1 MNVKI
6 LLENPIIKYCL
17 IYTLVIIFIIAIFR
31 LIKFISSV
39 VYARKTEKQ
48 IEKENEE
55 FKQKLST
62 IAKDSNST
70 NLVQLYWFHK
80 IFHYFKK

>member
-1 MNVKI
+1 MKI

-17 IYTLVIIFIIAIFR
+17 IYTLIIIFIIAIFR
-31 LIKFISSV
+31 LIKFISSFFIPE
-39 VYARKTEKQ
+39 KTEKQ

-55 FKQKLST
+55 FKQKFSS
-62 IAKDSNST
+62 IVKDSKSSD
-70 NLVQLYWFHK
+70 LVKLYWLHK

>member
-1 MNVKI
+1 MKM

-17 IYTLVIIFIIAIFR
+17 IYTLLIIFIIVVFR
-31 LIKFISSV
+31 LVMFIASFICV
-39 VYARKTEKQ
+39 RKTEKQ

-55 FKQKLST
+55 FKQKIS
-62 IAKDSNST
+62 IISKDSKLP
-70 NLVQLYWFHK
+70 NLVQLYWLHK

>member
-1 MNVKI
+1 MKI
-6 LLENPIIKYCL
+6 LRENPIIKYCL
-17 IYTLVIIFIIAIFR
+17 IYTLVIIIIIAIFR
-31 LIKFISSV
+31 LIKFISSF
-39 VYARKTEKQ
+39 VYVRKTEKQ

-70 NLVQLYWFHK
+70 DLVQLHWLHK

>member
-1 MNVKI
+1 MKA

-17 IYTLVIIFIIAIFR
+17 IYTLVIIFIIVIFR
-31 LIKFISSV
+31 LIKFISSFV
-39 VYARKTEKQ
+39 STRKTEKQ

-62 IAKDSNST
+62 IVKDSKLQD
-70 NLVQLYWFHK
+70 LVQLYWLHK

>member
-1 MNVKI
+1 MKV

-17 IYTLVIIFIIAIFR
+17 IYTLVIIFIIVIFR
-31 LIKFISSV
+31 LIKFISSFV
-39 VYARKTEKQ
+39 STRKTEKQ

-62 IAKDSNST
+62 IAKNSNSID
-70 NLVQLYWFHK
+70 LVKLYWLHK

>member
-1 MNVKI
+1 MKA

-31 LIKFISSV
+31 LIKFISSF
-39 VYARKTEKQ
+39 VYTRKTEKQ

-55 FKQKLST
+55 FKQKLNT
-62 IAKDSNST
+62 IVKNSNST
-70 NLVQLYWFHK
+70 DLAKLYWLHK